1 MNIFVVYGSKSDT
14 ESYLP
19 LVEGLNKNNNASF
32 EAISAHRNLPELI
45 QRLDKNDYDVVVA
58 GAGLAAA
65 LPGVCAA
72 KTTKIVFGVP
82 VSANFGGIDS
92 LASIMQMPFGVPV
105 ITCGPNREDVII
117 DFLKNPKYMQNP
129 NGINLVVS
137 RKSLL
142 DFEFAN
148 KELNRSKEYAQSL
161 DMPVK
166 VSSEYDENCFNI
178 VLVNEESDMMADRFC
193 LHVPLLSDQDK
204 QDYTKILML
213 YSWTKK
219 GGLWLG
225 TNNTKNA
232 ILSVAKIYKE
242 R

>member
-1 MNIFVVYGSKSDT
+1 MNVFVVYGSKSDT

-19 LVEGLNKNNNASF
+19 LVEGLKKDHQATF
-32 EAISAHRNLPELI
+32 EPISAHRNLPELI
-45 QRLDKNDYDVVVA
+45 ERLDRNDYDVVVA

-72 KTTKIVFGVP
+72 KTKKIVFGVP

-105 ITCGPNREDVII
+105 ITCGPNREDAIV
-117 DFLKNPKYMQNP
+117 DFLKSPEYGKNHK
-129 NGINLVVS
+129 GINLVV
-137 RKSLL
+137 RKTLM
-142 DFEFAN
+142 DFEFTN
-148 KELNRSKEYAQSL
+148 KEINRSMEYAKTL
-161 DMPVK
+161 HIPAK
-166 VSSEYDENCFNI
+166 VSSEFDGEFFNI
-178 VLVNEESDMMADRFC
+178 VLVNEESDILKDQFC

-204 QDYTKILML
+204 QDYTKILEL
-213 YSWTKK
+213 YSWTKT

-232 ILSVAKIYKE
+232 ILSFSKICKE